1 MENFKREGE
10 MKRANVREVLSA
22 YTAVITE
29 LQEDNLVASDFDFE
43 ELVDKTMEEVDHKKF
58 K

>member
-1 MENFKREGE
+1 

>member
-1 MENFKREGE
+1 
-10 MKRANVREVLSA
+10 MKRAIAREVLSA

-29 LQEDNLVASDFDFE
+29 LQDEGFCASDFDFE
-43 ELVDKTMEEVDHKKF
+43 ELVDKTMIEIDHKKF